1 MAVFFNHLF
10 KKKWNE
16 EPTPLEVEMFLYQQN
31 VDKFVVIEET
41 ERMHEQERGE
51 MNVDERS

>member
-31 VDKFVVIEET
+31 VDQYVVIQEN
-41 ERMHEQERGE
+41 ERMHDQKNGE
-51 MNVDERS
+51 MSADERS